1 MAEFIVGVLLTVAA
15 VTWVLLPVFRPQAV
29 APLAPGADVVDPD
42 DDLSPH
48 AVALGALREIEFDR
62 ATGKLSDADY
72 ATLHRKYTAEAV
84 AAMRAEDAVPSRPGA
99 KPAVAKPAAAAQP
112 GRPAP
117 VACPVH
123 GPRPEPDAVFC
134 SECGRRLGDVEA
146 YCGRCGTSLE
156 AGASYCHACGARS
169 AA

>member
-15 VTWVLLPVFRPQAV
+15 VGWVLYPVFRPASV
-29 APLAPGADVVDPD
+29 VPLASAPDFVDPD

-48 AVALGALREIEFDR
+48 TVALGALREIEFDR

-72 ATLHRKYTAEAV
+72 TALHRKYTAEAV
-84 AAMRAEDAVPSRPGA
+84 AAMRAEGAGPPRPS
-99 KPAVAKPAAAAQP
+99 AKPAAAP
-112 GRPAP
+112 LGRPAP
-117 VACPVH
+117 AVCPTH

-134 SECGRRLGDVEA
+134 SECGRRLGGVEA
-146 YCGRCGTSLE
+146 YCARCGTTLE
-156 AGASYCHACGARS
+156 ADARYCHACGARS

>member
-15 VTWVLLPVFRPQAV
+15 VGWVLYPVLRPATV
-29 APLAPGADVVDPD
+29 PLASSEPDVVDPE

-48 AVALGALREIEFDR
+48 TVALGALREIEFDR
-62 ATGKLSDADY
+62 ATGKLSDEDY
-72 ATLHRKYTAEAV
+72 AALHRKYTAEAV
-84 AAMRAEDAVPSRPGA
+84 AAMRAESVTPPRPS
-99 KPAVAKPAAAAQP
+99 AKPAAAQV

-117 VACPVH
+117 AVCPTH

-134 SECGRRLGDVEA
+134 SECGRRLGGVEA
-146 YCGRCGTSLE
+146 YCARCGTSLE
-156 AGASYCHACGARS
+156 VDARYCHACGARS